1 MGGAAGGRRRDSPLG
16 VEDAEE
22 GGASPVLP
30 RQREDG
36 PQVVEVDVA
45 LGQRAL
51 QPGLLE
57 GGPLLLQG
65 PSAAQVTLADR
76 TGNSVK
82 GDASASLVPRRGRR
96 GRGGLNF
103 TALDNHGF

>member
-1 MGGAAGGRRRDSPLG
+1 M
-16 VEDAEE
+16 EDAEE
-22 GGASPVLP
+22 GGASPVRA

-36 PQVVEVDVA
+36 PQFVEGDVA

-65 PSAAQVTLADR
+65 PRAAQVALMD
-76 TGNSVK
+76 
-82 GDASASLVPRRGRR
+82 RRGQCQ
-96 GRGGLNF
+96 RGGS
-103 TALDNHGF
+103 A

>member
-1 MGGAAGGRRRDSPLG
+1 M
-16 VEDAEE
+16 EDAKE
-22 GGASPVLP
+22 GGASPVGA

-36 PQVVEVDVA
+36 PQVVEGDVA

-65 PSAAQVTLADR
+65 PSAAQVALID
-76 TGNSVK
+76 
-82 GDASASLVPRRGRR
+82 RRG
-96 GRGGLNF
+96 GCQQGGS
-103 TALDNHGF
+103 A